1 MFSAHLLELV
11 EEDTSYDSASCPVL
25 SYCPPSPS
33 SVFGSPVPSSPAP
46 AVLAAQPAHVLPR
59 SVQVA
64 PQRSEVLLAEPLK
77 ADPRLWLVVRTS
89 YWENHTSVVLFD
101 RTVLELCCSVHEGG
115 PNGAHSAKTFQFDL
129 EVVNSLGARLHYP
142 VRAAAMPPAVPAPF
156 TCPGG
161 LSRCGTSATYS
172 FRVGPTALYAEFVVH
187 VNNEAHKFGTTVR
200 NARTPTEQWKMESV
214 PHADGCGSVLRLVQ
228 ETTNSRWE
236 FSVSRTLT
244 PGSQYA
250 PRTFEVRRPS
260 PGNYS
265 LVVPSDWTGVV
276 AAAPTPNGAMHL
288 FFLPELGAFLGGL
301 SVTFSAVHEVP
312 ATVAGAKRSRDE

>member
-1 MFSAHLLELV
+1 M
-11 EEDTSYDSASCPVL
+11 
-25 SYCPPSPS
+25 
-33 SVFGSPVPSSPAP
+33 
-46 AVLAAQPAHVLPR
+46 LAAQPAHALSR
-59 SVQVA
+59 SVRAA
-64 PQRSEVLLAEPLK
+64 PQRSEVLLAEPLT
-77 ADPRLWLVVRTS
+77 ADPRLWLVVRTT
-89 YWENHTSVVLFD
+89 YWENHTSVALFD

-115 PNGAHSAKTFQFDL
+115 PDGAQSAKTFQFDL
-129 EVVNSLGARLHYP
+129 EVVNSLGARLRYP
-142 VRAAAMPPAVPAPF
+142 VRAASLPPTMPAPF
-156 TCPGG
+156 TSHGS

-200 NARTPTEQWKMESV
+200 NARTPNEQWKMESV
-214 PHADGCGSVLRLVQ
+214 PHADGCGSVLSFVQ

-236 FSVSRTLT
+236 FSVSRTLAS
-244 PGSQYA
+244 GSQYV

-276 AAAPTPNGAMHL
+276 AAVPTPNGAMHL

-301 SVTFSAVHEVP
+301 SVAFSAMPEVP
-312 ATVAGAKRSRDE
+312 ASVAGAKRPRDE